1 VRAGASYPNFG
12 LAIET
17 KSFRWMAAAR
27 TVRGMTNRLDIQDRR
42 LGIDIGRVI
51 IGGSGRG
58 DTAIFDGS
66 DEDSLRTPEV
76 PGAIATIAALTR
88 LFAGKV
94 WLVSK
99 CGPKVQG
106 RTRKWLR
113 HHDFWRLTGVPE
125 QNLRFCLE
133 RRDKAIHCKQNR
145 LTHFIDDRLDV
156 LAHLR
161 GLVTHRFLFG
171 PQRQDTIVPADI
183 VRVADWKAVARA
195 FELAQATAVAL

>member
-1 VRAGASYPNFG
+1 M
-12 LAIET
+12 T
-17 KSFRWMAAAR
+17 K
-27 TVRGMTNRLDIQDRR
+27 RLDINEKR

-66 DEDSLRTPEV
+66 DEDSLATPEV

-88 LFAGKV
+88 LFAGQV

-106 RTRKWLR
+106 RSRKWLR
-113 HHDFWRLTGVPE
+113 HRDFWRLTGIPE
-125 QNLRFCLE
+125 TNLRFCLE
-133 RRDKAIHCKQNR
+133 RRDKAIHCRQNR

-161 GLVTHRFLFG
+161 GVVPHRYLFG
-171 PQRQDTIVPADI
+171 PQRADAVVPADV
-183 VRVADWKAVARA
+183 VRVAGWDAVARA
-195 FELAQATAVAL
+195 FELAQAATAVAP